1 MLQNDMG
8 PAIATEAEAKHSQSC
23 AKEMNMSGNRT
34 QGRPQHEVI
43 SGATQLRLEFVQDET
58 RLQHQEGAVRA
69 AGERMLTSIRSEET
83 SQKRRKALDVK
94 LKFHKPTS
102 MRCSIMQSV
111 SWPPIHKLKMLPTL
125 CQDSLIR

>member
-1 MLQNDMG
+1 MRERNEHVREQD
-8 PAIATEAEAKHSQSC
+8 T
-23 AKEMNMSGNRT
+23 
-34 QGRPQHEVI
+34 RPQHEVI

-102 MRCSIMQSV
+102 MRCSFMQNV